1 MAQGV
6 VQLFAQDP
14 PVVAALVGGRLS
26 PAGGGRVQVT
36 AFARHAQDS
45 DPGHDEPGTLPEP
58 NPSRPHR
65 A

>member
-14 PVVAALVGGRLS
+14 PAVAALVCFS
-26 PAGGGRVQVT
+26 PVGGGRVQVM
-36 AFARHAQDS
+36 AFAGHAQDS

-58 NPSRPHR
+58 SPSRPHR